1 MSKDLLSLLIVS
13 ATVALTPTPTLG
25 AGPSPAPEN
34 PPADGPAATS
44 AMRRGGGPAW
54 CPGNSRRKGVV
65 AVNDPLAAE
74 VGANILAQG
83 GNAIDAAVAMAFA
96 MNVVE
101 PLSSGIGGGG
111 FMVVHLAQSGET
123 LALDFREKA
132 PAASEADMLA
142 GRPFSEVS
150 TSGVSVGVP
159 GAVLGLATAL
169 EAWGTFTLAETLD
182 PAIHLA
188 ETGVP
193 VSAFVAENAASP
205 RTALEPETS
214 AIFRRPDGAPLE
226 AGDLL
231 VQPDLARTFELIAEQ
246 GPSVFYEGE
255 IAEAIVDA
263 QRRARYDGGEGR
275 MTLDDLALY
284 DVALRTPVI
293 DDYRGFTV
301 ASMPSPSSGGLTV
314 IQILKMLERF
324 PMGDERRGFGFGEA
338 KTLHVMIEGM
348 RLAFA
353 DRAVWMGDD
362 DFVPVPAAGLLAD
375 PYVAARS
382 AMISETTRM
391 ATPAAGD
398 PLPFDGPTPT
408 SPLAP
413 GDDEEGST
421 THFSVVDAWGN
432 VVSCTV
438 TIEQLWGTGI
448 TVPGYGFLLNNE
460 LTDFNRQ
467 PAPAPGTNNVAPFK
481 RPRSS
486 IAPTLL
492 FKRGEPFAAL
502 GSPGGATIINSVL
515 QVTMN
520 LLDHGMT
527 LQQAVDAPRISITS
541 SSGEVTV
548 EPGFEQASLDGLAA
562 LGHRLTEGEIGAVNA
577 VLIDLRNG
585 KRYGAGDPRRGG
597 AVGEACWQRRG
608 RRCVAVHD

>member
-1 MSKDLLSLLIVS
+1 MSKDWLCLTVLG
-13 ATVALTPTPTLG
+13 ATVALATSPTLG
-25 AGPSPAPEN
+25 AGHPPAPET
-34 PPADGPAATS
+34 PPADGPKATS
-44 AMRRGGGPAW
+44 AM
-54 CPGNSRRKGVV
+54 PGDGSRRSGPEKSRRNGVV

-74 VGANILAQG
+74 VGVRILEQG

-111 FMVVHLAQSGET
+111 FMMVHLAQSDET
-123 LALDFREKA
+123 LALDFRETA
-132 PAASEADMLA
+132 PAASDVDMLA
-142 GRPFSEVS
+142 GRPFSEVA
-150 TSGVSVGVP
+150 TSGISVGVP

-182 PAIHLA
+182 PAIMLA

-193 VSAFVAENAASP
+193 VSTFVAENAGST
-205 RTALEPETS
+205 RTALQPETS
-214 AIFRRPDGAPLE
+214 AIFRRPDGTPLQ
-226 AGDLL
+226 AGDIL
-231 VQPDLARTFELIAEQ
+231 VQPDLARTFERIAEQ
-246 GPSVFYEGE
+246 GPSAFYEGDM
-255 IAEAIVDA
+255 AEAIVDA
-263 QRRARYDGGEGR
+263 QGRARYEGGQGR
-275 MTLDDLALY
+275 MTLDDLARY
-284 DVALRTPVI
+284 DVVIRTPVI

-301 ASMPSPSSGGLTV
+301 ASMPSPSSGGLTM
-314 IQILKMLERF
+314 IQVLKMLERF
-324 PMGDERRGFGFGEA
+324 PAGDERSGFGFGETR
-338 KTLHVMIEGM
+338 TLHVMIEGM

-375 PYVAARS
+375 PYVAMRS

-398 PLPFDGPTPT
+398 PLPFDGDPPA
-408 SPLAP
+408 SPLAS
-413 GDDEEGST
+413 DDQEEGST
-421 THFSVVDAWGN
+421 THFSVVDTWGN
-432 VVSCTV
+432 VVACTV
-438 TIEQLWGTGI
+438 TIEQFWGTGI

-467 PAPAPGTNNVAPFK
+467 SAPAPGTNNVAPLK

-515 QVTMN
+515 QVVMN
-520 LLDHGMT
+520 LIDHEMT
-527 LQQAVDAPRISITS
+527 LQQAVEAPRLSIAS
-541 SSGEVTV
+541 PAGEVTV
-548 EPGFEQASLDGLAA
+548 EPGFEQTSLDGLAA
-562 LGHRLTEGEIGAVNA
+562 LGHPLGVGEIGAVNA

-585 KRYGAGDPRRGG
+585 KQYGAADPRRGG
-597 AVGEACWQRRG
+597 AVGQARWARRE
-608 RRCVAVHD
+608 RHPIAVDE

>member
-1 MSKDLLSLLIVS
+1 MSNDSLSMFIVS
-13 ATVALTPTPTLG
+13 AAVALATSPTLG

-34 PPADGPAATS
+34 HPADGSTAAS
-44 AMRRGGGPAW
+44 AMRHGGSPSS
-54 CPGNSRRKGVV
+54 CLEQSRRKGVV

-74 VGANILAQG
+74 VGANILEQG

-132 PAASEADMLA
+132 PAASDENMLA
-142 GRPFSEVS
+142 GRPFAEVS
-150 TSGVSVGVP
+150 TSGVAVGVP

-169 EAWGTFTLAETLD
+169 EEWGTFTLAETLD
-182 PAIHLA
+182 PAIQLA

-193 VSAFVAENAASP
+193 VSAFVAENAGNA
-205 RTALEPETS
+205 RTTLQPETS
-214 AIFRRPDGAPLE
+214 AIFRRPDGTSLE

-231 VQPDLARTFELIAEQ
+231 VQPDLARTFELIAQQ
-246 GPSVFYEGE
+246 GPSAFYEGE
-255 IAEAIVDA
+255 IAQAIVGA
-263 QRRARYDGGEGR
+263 QHRARYDGGGGR
-275 MTLDDLALY
+275 MTLDDLARY
-284 DVALRTPVI
+284 DVVLRTPVI
-293 DDYRGFTV
+293 EDYRGFTV
-301 ASMPSPSSGGLTV
+301 ASMPPPSSGGLTM

-324 PMGDERRGFGFGEA
+324 PVGDELRGFGFGETR
-338 KTLHVMIEGM
+338 TLHVMIEGM

-375 PYVAARS
+375 SYMATRS

-398 PLPFDGPTPT
+398 PLPFNGPAPA
-408 SPLAP
+408 SPLTS
-413 GDDEEGST
+413 DDQEEGST

-467 PAPAPGTNNVAPFK
+467 PAPAPGANNVAPFK

-486 IAPTLL
+486 ITPTLL
-492 FKRGEPFAAL
+492 FKRGEPYAAL
-502 GSPGGATIINSVL
+502 GSPGGATIISSVL
-515 QVTMN
+515 QVAMN

-527 LQQAVDAPRISITS
+527 LQQAVEAPRISVAS
-541 SSGEVTV
+541 PAGEVTV
-548 EPGFEQASLDGLAA
+548 EPGFEQASLDGLTA

-585 KRYGAGDPRRGG
+585 KQYGAGDLRRGG
-597 AVGEACWQRRG
+597 AVGEACRQDSVG
-608 RRCVAVHD
+608 VHE

>member
-1 MSKDLLSLLIVS
+1 MSKDLISLLIVGAAVVF
-13 ATVALTPTPTLG
+13 ATSPTLG
-25 AGPSPAPEN
+25 AGRSPAAEDD
-34 PPADGPAATS
+34 PAGGTTADS
-44 AMRRGGGPAW
+44 AVRRGGGPAS
-54 CPGNSRRKGVV
+54 CPGKSRRGGVV

-74 VGANILAQG
+74 VGANILEQG

-101 PLSSGIGGGG
+101 PLASGIGGGG
-111 FMVVHLAQSGET
+111 FMVVHLAESGET

-132 PAASEADMLA
+132 PAASEADMLD
-142 GRPFSEVS
+142 GRSFTQVS
-150 TSGVSVGVP
+150 TSGISVGVP

-182 PAIHLA
+182 PAIQLA

-193 VSAFVAENAASP
+193 VSAFVAENAGSS
-205 RTALEPETS
+205 RTALQPETS
-214 AIFRRPDGAPLE
+214 AIFRRPDGTPLE
-226 AGDLL
+226 AGDIL
-231 VQPDLARTFELIAEQ
+231 VQPDLARTFELIAAQ

-263 QRRARYDGGEGR
+263 QRRARYAGGEGR

-284 DVALRTPVI
+284 DVVLRTPVI
-293 DDYRGFTV
+293 DEYRGFTV
-301 ASMPSPSSGGLTV
+301 ASMPSPSSGGLTM

-324 PMGDERRGFGFGEA
+324 PVGSERRGFGFGETR
-338 KTLHVMIEGM
+338 TLHVMIEGM

-375 PYVAARS
+375 PYVATRS

-398 PLPFDGPTPT
+398 PLPFNGRSPAP
-408 SPLAP
+408 PLAP
-413 GDDEEGST
+413 SDQEEGST
-421 THFSVVDAWGN
+421 THFSVVDARGN

-486 IAPTLL
+486 ITPTLL

-541 SSGEVTV
+541 PAGEVTV
-548 EPGFEQASLDGLAA
+548 EPGFEQASLDGLAD
-562 LGHRLTEGEIGAVNA
+562 LGHPLTEGEIGAVNA
-577 VLIDLRNG
+577 VLIDLRSG
-585 KRYGAGDPRRGG
+585 KQYGAGDPRRGG
-597 AVGEACWQRRG
+597 AVGEACRRRRG
-608 RRCVAVHD
+608 RDCDAAHE